1 MAAMNAPAATS
12 ILDALRNPSASEA
25 ALESL
30 ECAEV
35 SEAQLLAIEDAATL
49 TEAEEL
55 GVDAGDASK
64 IVEAVARL
72 RNLELGP
79 LVFLDIDGVLNRT
92 VKATHVRLDDD
103 LCARLQ
109 RLVTTTGAKIVLST
123 FWREHMD
130 YVAYVLRRQGI
141 AADVVGRTPGEPTS
155 AAYDGTRPRGDEICE
170 YLEAR
175 CGPGCAYV
183 ILDDRDDAARG
194 DAQRARFVRTDP
206 ASGLTDEDVRRA
218 AAILGS

>member
-12 ILDALRNPSASEA
+12 VMDALRNAGVSEA

-109 RLVTTTGAKIVLST
+109 RLVATTGAKIVLST

-155 AAYDGTRPRGDEICE
+155 AAYDGTRPRGDEIRE